1 MSLSQYEALLKAVET
16 GTMTQ
21 AAEELGYTQSGL
33 TRALSSLEEQ
43 WGIRLLNRGRGGVQ
57 LTPEGQL
64 LLPCI
69 STVLND
75 QRRLA
80 ERVGEINGLRE
91 GLIRIGTFN
100 SVSAQW
106 LPGMIKKFQSDYPG
120 IRFELLHGTDT
131 QIVGWVA
138 DGRVDVGFV
147 AYPTRPELD
156 ADFLYRDPIVGIF
169 ADDDPLAELQTLPIT
184 MLQELPYIA
193 LNEGVEDEITAIL
206 DQNHIE
212 LDARFVESDDHAVI
226 AMVEQ
231 GLGTSL
237 MSMMMLQGFD
247 RRITA
252 IPLDP
257 PGYRELGIAC
267 RSRRLLSA
275 AASKFYDYACQW
287 VQEEYAGKEYADVEN
302 KTNE

>member
-1 MSLSQYEALLKAVET
+1 MSISKYQVFLKTVSC
-16 GTMTQ
+16 GSFSK
-21 AAEELGYTQSGL
+21 AAEAMNFTQSGISH
-33 TRALSSLEEQ
+33 AINSLENEL
-43 WGIRLLNRGRGGVQ
+43 GVKLLSRNRGGVV
-57 LTPEGQL
+57 LTADGRAV
-64 LLPCI
+64 LPKIEKLCAAHH
-69 STVLND
+69 SLMQTV
-75 QRRLA
+75 
-80 ERVGEINGLRE
+80 E
-91 GLIRIGTFN
+91 GLKDMDSGLVKIATFS

-252 IPLDP
+252 VPLDP

-267 RSRRLLSA
+267 RSRRLLPA

-287 VQEEYAGKEYADVEN
+287 VQEEYAGKEY
-302 KTNE
+302 